1 MSGGMMR
8 KQRKGLPIQWLIAGA
23 IVVCVLAMLSIVM
36 VQGYRGG
43 TAALVAAAN
52 DSARQL
58 AMVLNERARRLTL
71 PAQSVIRVL
80 AHDRIATAG
89 NLEERL
95 AQLPALAETLNS
107 NPMLSAVY
115 IG

>member
-1 MSGGMMR
+1 
-8 KQRKGLPIQWLIAGA
+8 
-23 IVVCVLAMLSIVM
+23 
-36 VQGYRGG
+36 
-43 TAALVAAAN
+43 
-52 DSARQL
+52 
-58 AMVLNERARRLTL
+58 MVLNERARRLTL

-115 IG
+115 IGYDNGEFLLLRPLKSGTPRIAAAPDDATYQIGRASCRERV